1 MPVTRENNR
10 TLRILAD
17 AEAGGYGVLSAIA
30 CVQRLGLNDQ
40 IMLTSHNSYNIE
52 QLTALVRAAESKR
65 SPLIIQLFPSTL
77 KQVPLLA
84 YAAAAAVKNATVPLS
99 LHIDHAQNVEHI
111 REIITTLPL
120 DSVMVDMS
128 HYDEAENLEKTRILT
143 KECHDRGIAV
153 EAESG
158 RIEGG
163 EDGIADTGDLEGLFT
178 SPEDVDKFIAA
189 GIDILA
195 PSIGNVHG
203 DYGPAG
209 PKEGQLHYDRL
220 EAIDKQINK
229 RVLVALHGTND
240 FPAEVMQRCIR
251 SGAIKLNVN
260 KLLLEVGNEVLR
272 KNAKEWSL
280 VKLIDEQIR
289 VIQEETE
296 RWMDICWSSGK
307 APAK

>member
-1 MPVTRENNR
+1 MTATKENR
-10 TLRILAD
+10 TLAILNA
-17 AEAGGYGVLSAIA
+17 AVAGKYGVMAAIA
-30 CVQRLGLNDQ
+30 
-40 IMLTSHNSYNIE
+40 YNIE
-52 QLTALVRAAESKR
+52 HLTALVRAAEAKR

-84 YAAAAAVKNATVPLS
+84 HAAAHAVKSATVPLS
-99 LHIDHAQNVEHI
+99 LHIDHAQNIDHI
-111 REIITTLPL
+111 REIIRTLPV

-128 HYDEAENLEKTRILT
+128 HYDEAENLEKTKVLT
-143 KECHDRGIAV
+143 KECHERGIAV

-163 EDGIADTGDLEGLFT
+163 EDGIADTGDLEALFT
-178 SPEDVDKFIAA
+178 SPEDVDNFIAA
-189 GIDILA
+189 DIDILA

-203 DYGPAG
+203 DYGPTG
-209 PKEGQLHYDRL
+209 PKEGQLHYGRL
-220 EAIDKQINK
+220 EAIDKQVNK
-229 RVLVALHGTND
+229 RVLIALHGTNN

-251 SGAIKLNVN
+251 SGAVKLNVN

-272 KNAKEWSL
+272 KNAAGMPL

-296 RWMDICWSSGK
+296 RWMDICGSSGK
-307 APAK
+307 A